1 MKTAGFRLSP
11 AARADLRR
19 IRAWYKKGLGP
30 GTAAKTLKTIEQALA
45 QHQHGVSLDAATRPD
60 LPIGIYRLV
69 AKRHLILFE
78 MQGEIEHVLRIVH
91 GARDLPSA
99 LDEG

>member
-19 IRAWYKKGLGP
+19 IRAWYKRELGP
-30 GTAAKTLKTIEQALA
+30 GAGAKVLQAIA
-45 QHQHGVSLDAATRPD
+45 QGFIQLQHGVSLEGATRPD
-60 LPIGIYRLV
+60 LPLGVYRVV

-78 MQGEIEHVLRIVH
+78 MDGNVALVLRIVH

-99 LDEG
+99 LDET